1 MMNDRPRRVLA
12 FTLIELLVVIAIMAL
27 LLVIL
32 APSFSQLRSHARTAQ
47 CAANLHHLGE
57 AARARQAAEKRAP
70 LRKGWQQLLS
80 PYALQPNLFLCPEGE
95 PNAHMA
101 ETLKMHDLSNGFF
114 TPFIEGPWVV
124 KLSQT
129 QYDQV
134 ALRER
139 MTVRP
144 PPYEPDDDP
153 HIYWLCFEDWR
164 SSNSDNDYEDLRVKV
179 TEHFDGK
186 AELMCKIGSTGHNLT
201 VVDEEN
207 DLLATKSQMQGGYTL
222 WVGAGLTSYG
232 MNVDAFGMSKAGQ
245 VFILDYNKHLA
256 ASDHSWQCD
265 EQGRPTFARHLG
277 LINVLHIGG
286 DVRPTWPDAID
297 PRTQSVAR
305 DLWQQ

>member
-1 MMNDRPRRVLA
+1 MDTRKDRA
-12 FTLIELLVVIAIMAL
+12 FTLIELLVVIAIIAL

-32 APSFSQLRSHARTAQ
+32 VPSMVQLRDHGRTAV
-47 CAANLHHLGE
+47 CTANLHHIGE
-57 AARARQAAEKRAP
+57 AARARQATESRAP

-80 PYALQPNLFLCPEGE
+80 PYVSQPKIFVCPEGE
-95 PNAHMA
+95 PNSHMA

-124 KLSQT
+124 KLSQS

-164 SSNSDNDYEDLRVKV
+164 STSSDRDFEDLRVKV
-179 TEHFDGK
+179 TEHGDGR

-207 DLLATKSQMQGGYTL
+207 ELLATKSQMQGGYTL

-232 MNVDAFGMSKAGQ
+232 MNVDAFRMAKPGQ
-245 VFILDYNKHLA
+245 VFVLDYNKHLA
-256 ASDHSWQCD
+256 DSNHVWEYD
-265 EQGRPTFARHLG
+265 ERGQPSFARHLDR
-277 LINVLHIGG
+277 INVLNIGG
-286 DVRPTWPDAID
+286 DVQPTWPQEID

-305 DLWQQ
+305 ELWEQ